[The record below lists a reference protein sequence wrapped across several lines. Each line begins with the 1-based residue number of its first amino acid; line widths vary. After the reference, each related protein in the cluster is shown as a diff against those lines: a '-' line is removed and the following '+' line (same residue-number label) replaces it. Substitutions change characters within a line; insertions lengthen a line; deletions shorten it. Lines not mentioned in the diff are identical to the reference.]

1 MSIKTIHQNLLDA
14 LFTAGLLEY
23 GQFISGELVREI
35 LGVTMPKM
43 GTRKQFQEAALK
55 EMAAVDY
62 VRNHLLG
69 EGKYI
74 ASIGDNYRILLP
86 SENQGKI
93 SSYMKSADN
102 KLRRAL
108 KLNKST
114 PTMFKAVDNTNVRIS
129 MKRSEI
135 SNGLRGISVK

>member
-1 MSIKTIHQNLLDA
+1 MNEQ
-14 LFTAGLLEY
+14 
-23 GQFISGELVREI
+23 
-35 LGVTMPKM
+35 
-43 GTRKQFQEAALK
+43 
-55 EMAAVDY
+55 VD
-62 VRNHLLG
+62 R
-69 EGKYI
+69 
-74 ASIGDNYRILLP
+74 D
-86 SENQGKI
+86 
-93 SSYMKSADN
+93 